1 MRGPGRSPY
10 RGGLRRGSQFAGLW
24 SPAAFHE
31 IVIAGTY
38 TRNNQIYRVF
48 MPRHPS
54 RVIRRGN
61 QSTEGGSEI
70 IRTALAVAL
79 LGFGATALL
88 AQGDP
93 IAARKALMKA
103 NGDQNRVATEMLEGK
118 RPFNLDE
125 AKKVLATFAEAGEKA
140 PALFPDDSKTGGD
153 TAALPPIWENKA
165 DFNAK
170 LAKFASDSKA
180 AMDASKDLDSFK
192 IQITEVRKNCGGCHQ
207 TYRKRTS

>member
-1 MRGPGRSPY
+1 M
-10 RGGLRRGSQFAGLW
+10 
-24 SPAAFHE
+24 
-31 IVIAGTY
+31 
-38 TRNNQIYRVF
+38 
-48 MPRHPS
+48 
-54 RVIRRGN
+54 
-61 QSTEGGSEI
+61 
-70 IRTALAVAL
+70 IRTALAVAV

>member
-1 MRGPGRSPY
+1 M
-10 RGGLRRGSQFAGLW
+10 A
-24 SPAAFHE
+24 
-31 IVIAGTY
+31 
-38 TRNNQIYRVF
+38 
-48 MPRHPS
+48 PS

-61 QSTEGGSEI
+61 QFTEGGSEM
-70 IRTALAVAL
+70 IRTALAVAV

-140 PALFPDDSKTGGD
+140 PALFPDNSQTGGD